1 MRTAQAEFRRA
12 KLRLRV
18 RVEDISDGS
27 NADYHEMVQ
36 MEHAMLVQANSAGNG
51 FGLG

>member
-27 NADYHEMVQ
+27 NADYHEM
-36 MEHAMLVQANSAGNG
+36 EHAMLVQANSAGNG